1 MEKQKKE
8 NPIWAWFVL
17 IGGGLFL
24 LRALPGMLLTLLIPF
39 WKPDEVS
46 FFTFIY
52 IPIILGIL
60 GLTIWGLTK
69 AFSAIKGYQQVKN
82 SQTPALIEEVP
93 AQETAKQELPTKTKK
108 PVWPWIVIGAGAVLG
123 IGSGPAALMLPIM
136 PIFLAGMST
145 DSPHTPDYVP
155 ILILVVGYGL
165 MISYTILLIKAIK
178 TLRNKAKI

>member
-1 MEKQKKE
+1 MIKQKKE

-24 LRALPGMLLTLLIPF
+24 LKALPGMLLTLAIPL
-39 WKPDEVS
+39 WKPDEIS

-60 GLTIWGLTK
+60 GLTIWGLKK
-69 AFSAIKGYQQVKN
+69 AFSALKDYQQVKN

-93 AQETAKQELPTKTKK
+93 EPAKQELPAKTKK

-155 ILILVVGYGL
+155 NLILTVGYGL
-165 MISYTILLIKAIK
+165 MIGYIVLLIKAIK
-178 TLRNKAKI
+178 TLRKK

>member
-52 IPIILGIL
+52 IPIVLGIL

-69 AFSAIKGYQQVKN
+69 AFSAVKGYQQVKN

-93 AQETAKQELPTKTKK
+93 EPAKQELPSTKK

-123 IGSGPAALMLPIM
+123 IGSGPTALMLPIM

-145 DSPHTPDYVP
+145 DSTHTPDYVS
-155 ILILVVGYGL
+155 ILILTVGYGL
-165 MISYTILLIKAIK
+165 MIGYIMLLIKAIK
-178 TLRNKAKI
+178 TLRKK